1 MVVPED
7 REGRDGDNSVL
18 ARGSEKPSDVMMAQS
33 VLARQ
38 RQGRQGGAEV
48 RSLHSCLTVFF
59 FNP

>member
-48 RSLHSCLTVFF
+48 RSLPSCHQLQSMM
-59 FNP
+59 

>member
-38 RQGRQGGAEV
+38 RQGRHGGAEV
-48 RSLHSCLTVFF
+48 RSLPSCLQLQSMI
-59 FNP
+59 

>member
-38 RQGRQGGAEV
+38 RQGRHGGAEV
-48 RSLHSCLTVFF
+48 SKVTAA
-59 FNP
+59 